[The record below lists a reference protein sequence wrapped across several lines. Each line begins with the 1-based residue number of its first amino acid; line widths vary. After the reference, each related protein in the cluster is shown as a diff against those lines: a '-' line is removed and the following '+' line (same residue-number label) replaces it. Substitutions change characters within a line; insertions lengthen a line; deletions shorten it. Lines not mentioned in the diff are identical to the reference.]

1 MGQANARPHS
11 KQKLSIAALVAL
23 VAALVLYLFVRGPVD
38 TTKDYYD
45 DSEAPE
51 YQVRIRSG
59 VETRVPWAEVPE
71 DSRYFTSFEADSV
84 LPTQRIPIVKIE
96 VTTFDENGK
105 PDDRESPYGIVTVET
120 GLNPRHVRHARGGY
134 GAR

>member
-1 MGQANARPHS
+1 MRQAGARPNV
-11 KQKLSIAALVAL
+11 KLKLGIAAAAAL
-23 VAALVLYLFVRGPVD
+23 VAALLLYLFVRGPVD

-51 YQVRIRSG
+51 YQVRIRNG
-59 VETRVPWAEVPE
+59 VETRVPWDAVPE
-71 DSRYFTSFEADSV
+71 EYRYFTSFEADSV
-84 LPTQRIPIVKIE
+84 FPTQRIPIVKIE
-96 VTTFDENGK
+96 VTTFDEDGK
-105 PDDRESPYGIVTVET
+105 PDERERPYGIVTVET